1 MKSVNEQVSSNYVE
15 TFLEALEGHALKPKP
30 KYNKLTDVGIGFFCE
45 WLFILRF
52 ISSFTSL
59 EVAHLY
65 EVLLLNIAC
74 FLVNK
79 Q

>member
-15 TFLEALEGHALKPKP
+15 TFLEALEGHALKPK
-30 KYNKLTDVGIGFFCE
+30 YNKLTDVDIGFFCE

-59 EVAHLY
+59 EVARLY